1 MGFIESVKDLILILI
16 LKFFERYSFE
26 INLLLLLKLWCFFFF
41 RECKRF
47 VYIIS
52 VYYKIELDLSVK
64 EVLKEFKGF
73 MEKIKI
79 DRVKEEDFGKLI
91 KEL

>member
-1 MGFIESVKDLILILI
+1 M
-16 LKFFERYSFE
+16 
-26 INLLLLLKLWCFFFF
+26 
-41 RECKRF
+41 
-47 VYIIS
+47 
-52 VYYKIELDLSVK
+52 YYKIELDLSVK

>member
-1 MGFIESVKDLILILI
+1 M
-16 LKFFERYSFE
+16 
-26 INLLLLLKLWCFFFF
+26 FFFF

-52 VYYKIELDLSVK
+52 VYCKIELDLSVK

-73 MEKIKI
+73 MEKVKI
-79 DRVKEEDFGKLI
+79 DRVK
-91 KEL
+91 